1 MLLPNPPD
9 NVIQKIQ
16 IACFEFVWDKK
27 PDKIKRTLSI
37 HDIENGGI
45 GIPNIRA
52 YIQALKLSWLKKL
65 LTSDTKWKKILQHL
79 DPDIPYVHNFGP
91 KKFIQNSTLHSF
103 WIDVFKAYNTL
114 SLNVKLENQ
123 REINSEPLFFND
135 RCHIRG
141 AYFCYGPWIRKGI
154 YVVQDLLKDNESF
167 LTFRE
172 FSQKYEL
179 NVNFLNY
186 LSCVQSVKKY
196 MSYNDIS
203 SENKDKNNK
212 PKSLELICSVKKGSK
227 VYYNRIIEQNE
238 IYDIPAFMKWER
250 KLELYVDWEKV
261 LKKVRKIKEIKFRWF
276 QLKIC
281 HGILVTNCILKRM
294 KIVDNEKCNFCNEAT
309 DTIQH
314 YLWYC
319 HHSQIFWMD
328 LERML
333 RSYCSNCERL

>member
-1 MLLPNPPD
+1 M
-9 NVIQKIQ
+9 
-16 IACFEFVWDKK
+16 
-27 PDKIKRTLSI
+27 
-37 HDIENGGI
+37 
-45 GIPNIRA
+45 
-52 YIQALKLSWLKKL
+52 
-65 LTSDTKWKKILQHL
+65 
-79 DPDIPYVHNFGP
+79 
-91 KKFIQNSTLHSF
+91 
-103 WIDVFKAYNTL
+103 
-114 SLNVKLENQ
+114 
-123 REINSEPLFFND
+123 
-135 RCHIRG
+135 
-141 AYFCYGPWIRKGI
+141 
-154 YVVQDLLKDNESF
+154 QDLLKDNGSF

-179 NVNFLNY
+179 NINFLNY

-333 RSYCSNCERL
+333 RSYCSNCERVRLTIELVLFGENNSARTDETFDLILLTAKFFVYHCRINKIKPKIQNFANEIRKKYIVEKYVHALEMNNEFNRKWLPYINLIHRS